1 MREYPH
7 VGRLDGKVAIVTGA
21 GGGIGRAMVVRL
33 AEEGSEVVAAD
44 VVEEHVAET
53 AELAGS
59 SYEVVDVSR
68 PEDVE
73 RLVAATVERH
83 GKLTTICNNAAISIP
98 GDVTEVSVEDFDR
111 IIAVNLRGVF
121 LGCKYAVPALLAA
134 GGGSIVNTGSVNS
147 LVAEPFLTAYCA
159 SKGGVLM
166 LTKAVALDYADKN
179 IRCNCLCP
187 GWVDTPINH
196 PHAERMGGLEG
207 VLESLPEWQ
216 PIGRQGYPE
225 EIAAAAVYLA
235 SDESAFMTGSA
246 FVIDGAM
253 TAR

>member
-1 MREYPH
+1 
-7 VGRLDGKVAIVTGA
+7 
-21 GGGIGRAMVVRL
+21 
-33 AEEGSEVVAAD
+33 
-44 VVEEHVAET
+44 
-53 AELAGS
+53 
-59 SYEVVDVSR
+59 VVDVAAAA
-68 PEDVE
+68 DVE
-73 RLVAATVERH
+73 RLMRGAVERY
-83 GKLTTICNNAAISIP
+83 GRLTTVFNNAAISIP
-98 GDVTEVSVEDFDR
+98 GDVTEVSEEDFDR
-111 IIAVNLRGVF
+111 TLAVNLRGVF
-121 LGCKYAVPALLAA
+121 LGCKYAVPHLLDA

-147 LVAEPFLTAYCA
+147 LVAEPFLTAYVA

-166 LTKAVALDYADKN
+166 LTKAVALDYAQRG

-207 VLESLPEWQ
+207 VLDSLPEWQ

-246 FVIDGAM
+246 FVIDGGM